1 MSTPTILSLRCPGC
15 GGALHGLS
23 QDVVFWCDG
32 CGGLHEVVQGAFVG
46 RVGSVA
52 RPVQPATGSVL
63 HLPVWAFRVDAV
75 WQWQDPKR
83 AASAAHIAAF
93 DWVYVT
99 GFALHNGFYFG
110 DPGVIFTQKRVALTA
125 VEAAPILG
133 CTRGLEAAKA
143 YIEPHLLT
151 IMDRRVDVTGLELAC
166 TIGEA
171 VLWGIPYCDEGEALC
186 DGILGLRIPAA
197 AVDEIGSFRTWVKE
211 RR

>member
-1 MSTPTILSLRCPGC
+1 MPTPTILSLRCPGC

-32 CGGLHEVVQGAFVG
+32 CGGLHEVVQDAFLG
-46 RVGSVA
+46 RVGSWRGPSSPPRDRSCTCPCGLPRGCRLAVA
-52 RPVQPATGSVL
+52 RSQ
-63 HLPVWAFRVDAV
+63 
-75 WQWQDPKR
+75 R

-125 VEAAPILG
+125 AEPAPILG

-151 IMDRRVDVTGLELAC
+151 IMDRQVDVTGLELAC

-171 VLWGIPYCDEGEALC
+171 VLWGIPYYDEGDALC

-197 AVDEIGSFRTWVKE
+197 AVDEIGSFGHG
-211 RR
+211 